1 MCSILADPQERRE
14 SPVSIAVAKRKLG
27 RLDFEANVRM
37 IWVKARLAPNER
49 PDEETAKVGVKS
61 SLR

>member
-37 IWVKARLAPNER
+37 IWVKARLAPDER
-49 PDEETAKVGVKS
+49 PDEETTKVGVKS
-61 SLR
+61 SSR